1 MNRFHQ
7 LRQKASAS
15 YTQKILTHGPI
26 PQGVDWSGEESQRIR
41 FEQLCK
47 VIVATEDR
55 PFSIL
60 DYGCGYGALIG
71 FLRQRY
77 KQFDYTSFDISEE
90 MIREARNIY
99 LDLTVKRKCY
109 ILVGGITA
117 RLWAMGVYDSDEKVL
132 NSISG
137 QRRRVPIIL
146 CWFCEIF
153 RRISKVVLYL

>member
-1 MNRFHQ
+1 MNRFRQ

-47 VIVATEDR
+47 VIVATEDG

-60 DYGCGYGALIG
+60 DYGCGYGALID

-99 LDLTVKRKCY
+99 LDLTVFNSEEEMLHPRGWHYCM
-109 ILVGGITA
+109 T
-117 RLWAMGVYDSDEKVL
+117 MGYGSL
-132 NSISG
+132 
-137 QRRRVPIIL
+137 R
-146 CWFCEIF
+146 F
-153 RRISKVVLYL
+153 

>member
-1 MNRFHQ
+1 
-7 LRQKASAS
+7 
-15 YTQKILTHGPI
+15 
-26 PQGVDWSGEESQRIR
+26 
-41 FEQLCK
+41 
-47 VIVATEDR
+47 VATEDE

-60 DYGCGYGALIG
+60 DYGCGYGALID